1 MNLAQNNVMNTAT
14 QIIASIDKYDQSHC
28 SPFDCG
34 SADYYY
40 WRVREPHYWE
50 GGKVSGTK
58 ITELTPDQVEAYN
71 AGYDYSEYIGE
82 RKLW

>member
-1 MNLAQNNVMNTAT
+1 MMMSTVNLPE
-14 QIIASIDKYDQSHC
+14 ISKYDQSRC

-34 SADYYY
+34 EADYYY
-40 WRVREPHYWE
+40 WRDREPHYWE

-71 AGYDYSEYIGE
+71 AGYDYAEYIGE
-82 RKLW
+82 RKSW